1 MVYSIWSHIERN
13 WTKSLKFMFSKKATK
28 IAEIFTVDLT
38 FTYYIHSVKPTVKI
52 SLICVAFLKTWTLT
66 TQCAYI
72 LFSICEVEVEI
83 WRVLSKGNSWYLESG
98 RNVHTMIF
106 QDRSNTLFFVVVPF
120 IFRILVQY
128 ETFFTRAQGPVIV
141 IAKEEI

>member
-1 MVYSIWSHIERN
+1 M
-13 WTKSLKFMFSKKATK
+13 KSLP
-28 IAEIFTVDLT
+28 IIWHHVVN
-38 FTYYIHSVKPTVKI
+38 VKYTVKI
-52 SLICVAFLKTWTLT
+52 LSICVAFLETWTLHT
-66 TQCAYI
+66 YI
-72 LFSICEVEVEI
+72 LYVKWKWKFE
-83 WRVLSKGNSWYLESG
+83 GYSWYLESG

>member
-1 MVYSIWSHIERN
+1 M
-13 WTKSLKFMFSKKATK
+13 KSLPM
-28 IAEIFTVDLT
+28 IWHHVVN
-38 FTYYIHSVKPTVKI
+38 VKYTVKI
-52 SLICVAFLKTWTLT
+52 LSICVAFLETWTLT
-66 TQCAYI
+66 KQCTYI
-72 LFSICEVEVEI
+72 LFSLCEVEVEI
-83 WRVLSKGNSWYLESG
+83 WRVLLKGNSWYLESG

-120 IFRILVQY
+120 IFRILVQH